1 MKLIKNQINK
11 ENIYFVLILL
21 IPIFYVIGSLLV
33 NLIVLL
39 FTIFY
44 LISDDKRKIIDFF
57 RNNFIYIFIFFLIA
71 SINILFSETEVFS
84 FKKFLLYLRFF
95 LFFFS
100 YIYLILNISN
110 HKLKILLKI
119 YLIFILFVIFD
130 SLVQLFFGKD
140 LFGYEYYH
148 PYNRITGPFGN
159 EMIVGFYILNFG
171 ILFLSLLNFF
181 NQSSPKLNYI
191 FITIF
196 FIFILLTGERTS
208 FLTGFYFLTF
218 LFLFSNKR
226 KFVLFTTI
234 SIMLISILTISNVDY
249 LKNKYPVYDILKSS
263 IGVEKGKDLSSLSD
277 KKDNN
282 IINITGNYIPVHK
295 WKGHFERSIEIFKKN
310 VFFGSGFRNYRIVC
324 FDYQKKYFD
333 SINIS
338 KCSTHP
344 HNFHLEI
351 ISENGIIGYLIF
363 IVFVIYIIRLFIKEK
378 LRNNFGSCMLFCL
391 ILSFLIPFK
400 TTGSIFTTNYAFV
413 FWYLIG
419 NYFYLIKK
427 IKKNN

>member
-1 MKLIKNQINK
+1 MKLTKYQINR

-39 FTIFY
+39 FAILY
-44 LISDDKRKIIDFF
+44 LVYEDKKKIVKFF
-57 RNNFIYIFIFFLIA
+57 KNNFIYIFVFFLIA
-71 SINILFSETEVFS
+71 FINILFSETKVFS
-84 FKKFLLYLRFF
+84 FNKFLLYLRFF
-95 LFFFS
+95 LFLFS
-100 YIYLILNISN
+100 YIYLILNISDY
-110 HKLKILLKI
+110 KLKILLKI

-140 LFGYEYYH
+140 LFGYEYYY

-171 ILFLSLLNFF
+171 ILVLSLLNFF
-181 NQSSPKLNYI
+181 NQSNIKLNYI
-191 FITIF
+191 FINIF

-208 FLTGFYFLTF
+208 FLTGFYFLFF
-218 LFLFSNKR
+218 LFLFSSNR
-226 KFVLFTTI
+226 KFVFFTTI
-234 SIMLISILTISNVDY
+234 SIILISIFTISNVSY
-249 LKNKYPVYDILKSS
+249 LKNKYPIYDILKTSIIIEKDENLNSS
-263 IGVEKGKDLSSLSD
+263 TNN
-277 KKDNN
+277 KDNN
-282 IINITGNYIPVHK
+282 IINITNNYIPVDK

-324 FDYQKKYFD
+324 FDYQKKYFG
-333 SINIS
+333 SKNIS

-351 ISENGIIGYLIF
+351 ISDNGIFGYLIF

-391 ILSFLIPFK
+391 ILSFIIPLK

-419 NYFYLIKK
+419 NYFYLVKK
-427 IKKNN
+427 IEKNN